1 MRART
6 AAMKPKAAA
15 MQLSAA
21 GTISC
26 RAPQARPPSG
36 KWESI
41 AAKPKGGGLRGSP
54 IRGMSR
60 RSSAITASRLR
71 ATAATGAGFGC
82 AKPMDIHLDIRCM
95 FLLVCIEQNR
105 NYAKAGIGPMVIVF
119 SNQWLAQLGEK
130 TVASSPCSRTEER
143 MTRCRCLSF
152 AAR

>member
-1 MRART
+1 
-6 AAMKPKAAA
+6 
-15 MQLSAA
+15 
-21 GTISC
+21 
-26 RAPQARPPSG
+26 
-36 KWESI
+36 
-41 AAKPKGGGLRGSP
+41 
-54 IRGMSR
+54 
-60 RSSAITASRLR
+60 
-71 ATAATGAGFGC
+71 
-82 AKPMDIHLDIRCM
+82 MDIHLDIRCM